1 MDPQYLLL
9 LLEKYSAGTCTEE
22 ELGLLNAWYA
32 ALGKERP
39 DQLLDPGSE
48 AAMLLTQ
55 QKLQELRARLAAVP
69 AATSLQPV
77 RGALWRRM
85 GRWAA
90 VVTGVALVSGMA
102 YYGWQQRRQQA
113 AIAMQAAPQTVDK
126 LAYSRHITLPDSS
139 TVVLHAGSRLEYPAV
154 FSGSERAVILSGE
167 AYFDIREDPTRRFV
181 INTGRVKT
189 TVLGTAFNIKA
200 YPGSN
205 EITVSVTKGKVKVED
220 GQQVLAV
227 LTPDQ
232 QMVYNTMAA
241 TLTQKPVSALE
252 QINWTQ
258 EDMVFES
265 IPFEQIAATISKR
278 YEVNIRFDN
287 PALAQCPV
295 RASFSGTE
303 SLDEVLTVLCTVRN
317 ATYTMMPGGGVMI
330 HGKGCST
337 D

>member
-9 LLEKYSAGTCTEE
+9 LLEKYSTGACTPA
-22 ELGLLNAWYA
+22 ELELLDAWYT

-39 DQLLDPGSE
+39 DQLLDPDSE

-55 QKLQELRARLAAVP
+55 QKLQELRARLTAVP
-69 AATSLQPV
+69 AGAPLRPV
-77 RGALWRRM
+77 RNPLWRRM

-90 VVTGVALVSGMA
+90 VVAGIALVSGMTW
-102 YYGWQQRRQQA
+102 YSWQQRRQQVA
-113 AIAMQAAPQTVDK
+113 LQATPQTVDK

-139 TVVLHAGSRLEYPAV
+139 TVVLHAGSRLEYPAA
-154 FSGSERAVILSGE
+154 FSGAERVVTLSGE
-167 AYFDIREDPTRRFV
+167 AYFDIREDPAHRFV

-232 QMVYNTMAA
+232 QMVYNTLAA
-241 TLTQKPVSALE
+241 TLAQKPVNALE
-252 QINWTQ
+252 QVNWAR

-265 IPFEQIAATISKR
+265 VPFEQITTAISKR
-278 YEVNIRFDN
+278 YEVDIRFDN

-303 SLDEVLTVLCTVRN
+303 SLEEVLTVLCTVRN
-317 ATYTMMPGGGVMI
+317 ATYTLLPDGDVMI
-330 HGKGCST
+330 HGKGCSN
-337 D
+337 